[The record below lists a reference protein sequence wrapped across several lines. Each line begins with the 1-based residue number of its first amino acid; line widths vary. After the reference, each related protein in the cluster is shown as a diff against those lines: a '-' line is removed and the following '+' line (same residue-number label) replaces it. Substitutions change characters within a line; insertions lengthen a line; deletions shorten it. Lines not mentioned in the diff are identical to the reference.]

1 MAIAEKPY
9 PPLITQNPG
18 WFEQNAED
26 VWAACVEVLRQISS
40 QLEGDTHIMAIAI
53 ACQGGS
59 LIPARADG
67 TPLHP
72 MITWMDKRSEPIVRK
87 WRSDGLE
94 AKIRAITGW
103 LLDPGLPLPMIAWLR
118 ENRPD
123 VFAQT
128 ERWLSLNDYIAHRLT
143 GDFYMTPS
151 LGAAMQFFNIRTGQW
166 SQEICDLVGIKTE
179 QFSPIK
185 PADAIIGY
193 PTEEVTRLTGISPQV
208 PIINGG
214 QDHSAEAV
222 TLGMTSAGDAWLGT
236 GTAWVING
244 IMEEPAVERVPSNMS
259 LNYHTLPQRWTI
271 SQLIGGI
278 GASMEWW
285 INLDWNNPGLT
296 RAVPRSEFF
305 DALTEEVRQAPPGSH
320 GLVYVP
326 LTGTS
331 QLENNTTYGGFAGL
345 RLDHTHADMS
355 RAMLEGAGFELRWAL
370 ESIASAGMPV
380 DHLWLVGGAAR
391 SPVWPAILCNIT
403 GIPISTTQYKHGPAL
418 GVAIIA
424 GEKVGV
430 YQDIEDG
437 RSRFTI
443 SANHIQPEPD
453 QVELYNRQY
462 ITYKKTA
469 QMLRSI
475 HE

>member
-1 MAIAEKPY
+1 MPKTILSLDIGTTTAKALLFDVEGKELAIAEKPY

-26 VWAACVEVLRQISS
+26 VWDACVEVLRQISS

-59 LIPARADG
+59 LIPARANG

-179 QFSPIK
+179 QFSQSNQ
-185 PADAIIGY
+185 
-193 PTEEVTRLTGISPQV
+193 PTR
-208 PIINGG
+208 
-214 QDHSAEAV
+214 
-222 TLGMTSAGDAWLGT
+222 
-236 GTAWVING
+236 
-244 IMEEPAVERVPSNMS
+244 S
-259 LNYHTLPQRWTI
+259 LAT
-271 SQLIGGI
+271 
-278 GASMEWW
+278 
-285 INLDWNNPGLT
+285 
-296 RAVPRSEFF
+296 
-305 DALTEEVRQAPPGSH
+305 PPKKSH
-320 GLVYVP
+320 
-326 LTGTS
+326 
-331 QLENNTTYGGFAGL
+331 
-345 RLDHTHADMS
+345 D
-355 RAMLEGAGFELRWAL
+355 
-370 ESIASAGMPV
+370 
-380 DHLWLVGGAAR
+380 
-391 SPVWPAILCNIT
+391 
-403 GIPISTTQYKHGPAL
+403 
-418 GVAIIA
+418 
-424 GEKVGV
+424 
-430 YQDIEDG
+430 
-437 RSRFTI
+437 
-443 SANHIQPEPD
+443 
-453 QVELYNRQY
+453 
-462 ITYKKTA
+462 
-469 QMLRSI
+469 
-475 HE
+475 